1 MTVAAVLLGMI
12 AWAFLAL
19 GSAPVMSARAELL
32 IMALSIGAFALA
44 CRPRNARTSLPL
56 RLASEPA
63 SLSVLWLRK
72 RRTVPESGRCW

>member
-1 MTVAAVLLGMI
+1 MTVAAVLLGTI

-44 CRPRNARTSLPL
+44 CRPRVAKHT
-56 RLASEPA
+56 
-63 SLSVLWLRK
+63 
-72 RRTVPESGRCW
+72 T

>member
-32 IMALSIGAFALA
+32 IMALSIVYSSSVSAG
-44 CRPRNARTSLPL
+44 
-56 RLASEPA
+56 RLTA
-63 SLSVLWLRK
+63 
-72 RRTVPESGRCW
+72 